1 MDIFSLFTLLGGL
14 AFFIFGMN
22 QMSHSLEKIAGN
34 KMQSIINKA
43 TKNRF
48 LGLLVGCVIT
58 IAIQSSS
65 AVTVMLVGLVNSGL
79 MNIANTVGIIM
90 GSNIGTTIT
99 AWIMSMIGISSDNVF
114 VRMLKPES
122 FSPLL
127 AFIGIVLNMVAKK
140 TKHKAQTA
148 AEMYSGRYDQLEKQE
163 YISEKESDE
172 VIDSLL
178 QYEVQLELDFKKALA
193 DPLKKL
199 AKIHA
204 DYMDAVEDTERT
216 LTAWQQEIHANYN
229 TRGAMARKDPQ
240 TGKITNRSERPVP
253 VHQLPYNG
261 CDEAAHLGLYL
272 VKAAPLMN

>member
-1 MDIFSLFTLLGGL
+1 MAKNNTLQEVKDRMDKLKKTKAAQL
-14 AFFIFGMN
+14 AEIK
-22 QMSHSLEKIAGN
+22 QKHVDACAQITE
-34 KMQSIINKA
+34 A
-43 TKNRF
+43 TKAMQKAMQE
-48 LGLLVGCVIT
+48 L
-58 IAIQSSS
+58 
-65 AVTVMLVGLVNSGL
+65 
-79 MNIANTVGIIM
+79 
-90 GSNIGTTIT
+90 
-99 AWIMSMIGISSDNVF
+99 NV
-114 VRMLKPES
+114 E
-122 FSPLL
+122 
-127 AFIGIVLNMVAKK
+127 AYEAAKK